1 MKQPAFDGEFGILL
15 AVLAV
20 SITMIIYGI
29 SNMMAK
35 KRWQKMEKEVAAFNK
50 LPMEKKL
57 IRSTILEDDEHRVGF
72 KYKYVDFYM
81 RMHDTPEMNVY
92 RFKMPLFESMVPIYM
107 EILIMDEHKI
117 AITASKTFVFYY
129 INSSWEESMLYFFRC
144 YHQCL
149 AYCRL
154 CDTWD
159 TTHFYAKHSHFAESP
174 DFAASIRRQ
183 ALELKFRA
191 PMQF

>member
-20 SITMIIYGI
+20 SITIIIYGI
-29 SNMMAK
+29 SNLMAK
-35 KRWQKMEKEVAAFNK
+35 KRWQKMENEVAAFNK

-57 IRSTILEDDEHRVGF
+57 IRGTILDDEHRVGF

-81 RMHDTPEMNVY
+81 RMQDTPEANVY
-92 RFKMPLFESMVPIYM
+92 RFKVPLFESMVPIYM
-107 EILIMDEHKI
+107 EILILDEHKI

-154 CDTWD
+154 CDAWD
-159 TTHFYAKHSHFAESP
+159 TTHFYAKPSHFAESP

-183 ALELKFRA
+183 ALELKLRA
-191 PMQF
+191 PTQF